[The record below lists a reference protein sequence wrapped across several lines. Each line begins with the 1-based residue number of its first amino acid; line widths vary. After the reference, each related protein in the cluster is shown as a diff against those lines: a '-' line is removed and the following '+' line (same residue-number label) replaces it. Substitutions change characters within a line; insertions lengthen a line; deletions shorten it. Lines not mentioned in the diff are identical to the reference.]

1 MTSNFEKIKEFH
13 DKFGLPNNENPEL
26 IYTDLR
32 LGLIEEEFN
41 ELKEA
46 IDEMDQEML
55 VYGYNSEQAKN
66 KMADVAKE
74 LTDLAYVVYGAATVW
89 GIDLNKCFEEVHSSN
104 MSKLGENGKPIYR
117 EDGKVL
123 KGPNYRPANLKKVL
137 YDE

>member
-1 MTSNFEKIKEFH
+1 MKSNFKMIKEFH
-13 DKFGLPNNENPEL
+13 DKFGLPNHDTPEL

-66 KMADVAKE
+66 KRIEVAKE
-74 LTDLAYVVYGAATVW
+74 LTDLAYVVYGAAATW
-89 GIDLNKCFEEVHSSN
+89 GIDIDKCFEEVHSSN

-123 KGPNYRPANLKKVL
+123 KGPNYRPADLKKIL
-137 YDE
+137 FK

>member
-13 DKFGLPNNENPEL
+13 DTFGLPNYEIPEL

-41 ELKEA
+41 ELKQA

-55 VYGYNSEQAKN
+55 VYGHNSEQPRN
-66 KMADVAKE
+66 KMVEVAKE
-74 LTDLAYVVYGAATVW
+74 LTDLAYVVYGAAATW
-89 GIDLNKCFEEVHSSN
+89 GIDINRCFEEVHSSN
-104 MSKLGENGKPIYR
+104 MSKLGKDGRPIYR

>member
-66 KMADVAKE
+66 KMADIAKE